1 MKVLSVC
8 PTAAVAACALLLT
21 AGVSAAEKPPSFE
34 GAQWIWDR
42 EAQQKSGTWYFRRS
56 FEFPAGEKPKTAKV
70 LITCDNLWTLF
81 VNGKRLESSENS
93 NSAWQSGVIVDAGK
107 ELVIE
112 QNAIAVEGVNTL
124 PGPAG
129 LLVKLLV
136 TFESGKTFE
145 LVSDESWLSAA
156 KPEKDWTENGFT
168 GGEHWKAAQII
179 APFGA
184 APWGKPRLSAAKKAA
199 AQDTAYPRES
209 DFKGGVFENGA
220 VFVGDNL
227 NFSVSGQ
234 PTYVQFIKGTRAYFE
249 MDPMTPA
256 AIGAKLYALIPL
268 RPDGKLT
275 LLCDAAGGKLGS
287 PSVSYDGKT
296 VFFSMARE
304 GEAWFHLYAVDPD
317 GGNLRQ
323 ITRGPF
329 HDYDPVE
336 LPDGRIVFSST
347 RIGNREEYHAKYA
360 SCLFT
365 CDAEGR
371 DIRPLTTHIVADR
384 EPRVTADGSLVFLR
398 ADNFLERAKVE
409 VHVHQTRLDGTAG
422 QVIIG
427 PDRKGVQ
434 HDRDAA
440 AEHPMNWLRRFG
452 AGSPA
457 PLPDGRVLAITQKG
471 LVSSEDP
478 SGRAL
483 DPEFLPYDMSALPD
497 GRLLCTALR
506 KSAILIY
513 HPESKEVRQVATAHE
528 IGVRDLHSV
537 VPLGAR
543 TRPSP
548 PPSIIEAE
556 RWADASPTGYL
567 YCQNALNTQHVSA
580 DVSRIRAIRVYEG
593 RPFTLEPTKTIYAH
607 IGTVG
612 AELGTVPLAA
622 DGSFYIEVPADRP
635 LALQAVDGEGRAVIN
650 ELTWIYTRP
659 GEQRSCVGC
668 HAPAA
673 ATPRMTVSDALKNR
687 PMRFAGQGTPH
698 QFRANNG
705 ANGGI
710 VNLQLDRFRE
720 AAAVNLP
727 ENWSSLIA
735 QCDATDPGSRLSTVQ
750 RLAVFRARESVP
762 YLTKALRDAEDT
774 VRCAAALALSACG
787 DRSAVEPLMR
797 ALSDKNPTVVLAVRS
812 ALEHLTG
819 HPEGT
824 TDWAAIESAMITR
837 MQSADMAAVHT
848 AIESLGHVGGDAAKE
863 AIRAYLSV
871 NPEGELRVLMAA
883 IRSLGHL
890 KDSAAVPLLTV
901 ILNDNLT
908 KKGKGGHHEF
918 GFGQKPVYLAATAA
932 EALGHIGGKP
942 AEAALLE
949 AFPRLN
955 SFEDYVFRVAE
966 HRWLMGMNCS
976 VLHHRM
982 LEAFDRMNSAAT
994 GALTAKIIESIPADK
1009 DRGLLYELDSYERLS
1024 ARVIK
1029 KGGRLSDVIESCL
1042 HIIGDTSAKA
1052 DPALVAAISK
1062 APHSERHIRHLSA
1075 ASRAAQILSIVCD
1088 DGATAPRIRALLLGI
1103 RAGEA
1108 DENQAWCSFMLIR
1121 LLGRLGD
1128 RESAPMLIGMLRDD
1142 PAEEKLGLNPPPAHT
1157 IYGGWRP
1164 FHRPAAAWALG
1175 RLQAQEAVPVL
1186 IGVLKNLENISS
1198 TREQAAIALGEM
1210 SGTDIVG
1217 EIDAIAQGY
1226 PEEMTRRALLRSRV
1240 KLARRTAQGA
1250 ENLLAQ

>member
-1 MKVLSVC
+1 MKVLSVGS
-8 PTAAVAACALLLT
+8 TAGILACALTLA
-21 AGVSAAEKPPSFE
+21 AGVFAAEKAPSFE

-42 EAQQKSGTWYFRRS
+42 EAQQKSGTWYFRRG
-56 FEFPAGEKPKTAKV
+56 FDFPAGEKPKTAKI
-70 LITCDNLWTLF
+70 LITCDNLWTLY
-81 VNGKRLESSENS
+81 VNGKRLESSEKS
-93 NSAWQSGVIVDAGK
+93 NSAWQTGMIVDASK

-124 PGPAG
+124 PGAAG

-145 LVSDESWLSAA
+145 LVSDETWLSAA
-156 KPEKDWTENGFT
+156 KPEKGWTDNGFM
-168 GGEHWKAAQII
+168 GGESWKPSQII

-184 APWGKPRLSAAKKAA
+184 APWGKPKLSATKKATPK
-199 AQDTAYPRES
+199 DKEYPRES
-209 DFKGGVFENGA
+209 DFTGSAFASGA
-220 VFVGDNL
+220 VFVGDAL
-227 NFSVSGQ
+227 NFNVSGQ

-256 AIGAKLYALIPL
+256 AIGSRLYSLVPL

-304 GEAWFHLYAVDPD
+304 GDAWFHIYAVAPD

-323 ITRGPF
+323 ITHGPF

-365 CDAEGR
+365 CDAGGS

-409 VHVHQTRLDGTAG
+409 VHVHQTRLDGSAG

-440 AEHPMNWLRRFG
+440 AEHPMDWLRRFG

-478 SGRAL
+478 SGRPL

-497 GRLLCTALR
+497 GRLLCTSLHR
-506 KSAILIY
+506 SAILIY
-513 HPESKEVRQVATAHE
+513 HPGTKETRQVAAAHE

-537 VPLGAR
+537 MPLGAR
-543 TRPSP
+543 TKPSA

-580 DVSRIRAIRVYEG
+580 DVSRIRAIRVYEA
-593 RPFTLEPTKTIYAH
+593 RPFTLEPTKTIYSH
-607 IGTVG
+607 IGTV
-612 AELGTVPLAA
+612 ANELGTVPLAA

-635 LALQAVDGEGRAVIN
+635 LALQAIDGEGRAVIS
-650 ELTWIYTRP
+650 ELTWIYARP

-668 HAPAA
+668 HAPSA

-687 PMRFAGQGTPH
+687 PMRFVGQGTPH

-727 ENWSSLIA
+727 ENWRSLIA
-735 QCDATDPGSRLSTVQ
+735 ACDETDPGSRLSTVQ
-750 RLAVFRARESVP
+750 RLSLFRARESVP
-762 YLTKALRDAEDT
+762 YLVKALSDADDT

-787 DRSAVEPLMR
+787 DRSAVAPLIN
-797 ALSDKNPTVVLAVRS
+797 ALSDRNPTVVLAVRN

-819 HPEGT
+819 HPEGST
-824 TDWAAIESAMITR
+824 EWAAIESAMIER
-837 MQSADMAAVHT
+837 LQSADMAAVHT
-848 AIESLGHVGGDAAKE
+848 ALESLGHVGGDAARA
-863 AIRAYLSV
+863 AIRAYLTA

-883 IRSLGHL
+883 MRSIGHL
-890 KDSAAVPLLTV
+890 KDSAAVPLLTG

-918 GFGQKPVYLAATAA
+918 GFGQKPIYLSATAA
-932 EALGHIGGKP
+932 EALGHIGGEQ

-966 HRWLMGMNCS
+966 HKWLMGMNCS

-982 LEAFDRMNSAAT
+982 LEAFDRMNSTAT
-994 GALTAKIIESIPADK
+994 GALTEKIIESVPADK

-1029 KGGRLSDVIESCL
+1029 QGGRLADVIESCL

-1052 DPALVAAISK
+1052 DAALVAAISK
-1062 APHSERHIRHLSA
+1062 APHSEGHIRRLSA
-1075 ASRAAQILSIVCD
+1075 PSRAAQILSVVCD
-1088 DGATAPRIRALLLGI
+1088 DLSYAPRIRALLLGI

-1128 RESAPMLIGMLRDD
+1128 RESIPLLIGMIEKD
-1142 PAEEKLGLNPPPAHT
+1142 PPEAKLGLNPPPAHT

-1164 FHRPAAAWALG
+1164 FHRPCAAWALG
-1175 RLQAQEAVPVL
+1175 RLQAREAIPAL
-1186 IGVLKNLENISS
+1186 LSALENLENISS

-1210 SGTDIVG
+1210 SGEG
-1217 EIDAIAQGY
+1217 LLEPIDRIAQGY
-1226 PEEMTRRALLRSRV
+1226 PEEMTRRALLRSRM
-1240 KLARRTAQGA
+1240 KLARSGTGA
-1250 ENLLAQ
+1250 AHATLAQ